1 MRAKSPSPSSIRS
14 ALLQVCRASPC
25 SWLRLVMDG
34 AGRPGCSVPSP
45 ICWRISAARC
55 RAPYG
60 NGPGPGGSAERRL
73 WNALDSL
80 ADLRQQTER
89 LSHAHPVAPRADP
102 AALPRPRVRTRPARR
117 PARAER
123 RRTGRPGCA
132 AARHPDNGT
141 KRARIGKASGYTH
154 RSFCPDA
161 VHHMYV
167 HTATHRPTV
176 THPDTRRDKKETAR
190 RAAFPQR
197 AGRFR
202 RWWQV
207 LGSNQRR
214 LSRRFYRP
222 LPLATRATCRV
233 PQCWRLRE
241 G

>member
-102 AALPRPRVRTRPARR
+102 PAPPPRPRVRTRPA
-117 PARAER
+117 P
-123 RRTGRPGCA
+123 P
-132 AARHPDNGT
+132 PS
-141 KRARIGKASGYTH
+141 AS
-154 RSFCPDA
+154 S
-161 VHHMYV
+161 
-167 HTATHRPTV
+167 TAKNRPTRMRGS
-176 THPDTRRDKKETAR
+176 PAPGKRDKTGADRQSERLYAPLVLPGRCTPYV
-190 RAAFPQR
+190 RAHCHT
-197 AGRFR
+197 
-202 RWWQV
+202 
-207 LGSNQRR
+207 S
-214 LSRRFYRP
+214 
-222 LPLATRATCRV
+222 TRSDTH
-233 PQCWRLRE
+233 
-241 G
+241 